1 MSVSFK
7 PVSRL
12 RGHRAAVSC
21 LEAGQPGST
30 FEHRL
35 LSGGEDGISRLWDVQ
50 RGLSI
55 RGFLPPGND
64 ALGSICLGK
73 GAVEHCIFVT
83 KGKDIHV
90 FDARI
95 QEPVL
100 RNVMGSLPGAEDDI
114 SMLGLHAAGTLLA
127 AADDAGD
134 IQVFDMVAGERQC
147 VIEEAHESL
156 CSAVAFRPG
165 ATDEIH
171 SGGFDLQ
178 SARWTATTGA
188 LIAEWSFA
196 TATDEEQP
204 SQMVNPRH
212 VHSLCYSVDGSTI
225 AFALGDG
232 AVELR
237 DADSGALLTSI
248 EAHQAAASQVLLLS
262 SWRADYRQPLVS
274 ADESLLVSAGNDSYI
289 HMFAAG
295 QSSAGDEQAATE
307 QTLASRP
314 IASTRFD
321 HKPNSIAAM
330 GTGSATGTMVYMA
343 NTSSIILGLSLEGV
357 SYD

>member
-171 SGGFDLQ
+171 SGGVPGRTYFQDNHHQLHCRALLRPALNPHQDVGPKHHHRHSRARLQ
-178 SARWTATTGA
+178 SATFRGVFK
-188 LIAEWSFA
+188 LRF
-196 TATDEEQP
+196 
-204 SQMVNPRH
+204 V
-212 VHSLCYSVDGSTI
+212 VH
-225 AFALGDG
+225 
-232 AVELR
+232 
-237 DADSGALLTSI
+237 
-248 EAHQAAASQVLLLS
+248 AASQNGRLRPRPTRS
-262 SWRADYRQPLVS
+262 SHRRWS
-274 ADESLLVSAGNDSYI
+274 
-289 HMFAAG
+289 
-295 QSSAGDEQAATE
+295 
-307 QTLASRP
+307 
-314 IASTRFD
+314 
-321 HKPNSIAAM
+321 
-330 GTGSATGTMVYMA
+330 
-343 NTSSIILGLSLEGV
+343 ILGTCIRSVTAWTAPPSRLHSETAPSSCAMLTQARAPPADRTNAQFG
-357 SYD
+357 SQGNICGIF